1 MSALQ
6 PVETAGLAASELDL
20 RFRRPLMGYFL
31 NRVGDRA
38 EAEDLTQQTF
48 LRLLGGDRSQVAN
61 PGAFVFRVAAN
72 LLKDRARGR
81 GRGEDRLLSL
91 EDEAVAS
98 LAPVDHV
105 TPERVLVG
113 RDDLALL
120 VEGLNELSAGTR
132 DVFVLF
138 RFENLSQ
145 REIAARVGLSIDAVE
160 KRLTRATLQLAVKLG
175 ATR

>member
-6 PVETAGLAASELDL
+6 PVETVGLAPSELDL
-20 RFRRPLMGYFL
+20 QFRRPLMGYFL

-48 LRLLGGDRSQVAN
+48 LRLLGGDRSQLAN

-72 LLKDRARGR
+72 LLRDRARGQ
-81 GRGEDRLLSL
+81 GRSEARMLSL
-91 EDEAVAS
+91 DDEAVAS

-113 RDDLALL
+113 RESLAVLL
-120 VEGLNELSAGTR
+120 EGLDELSAGTR

-145 REIAARVGLSIDAVE
+145 REIAARVGLSQDAVE
-160 KRLTRATLQLAVKLG
+160 KRLMRATLHLALKLG
-175 ATR
+175 AIR